1 MPNVTA
7 MASAPPTTRR
17 VTATTLR
24 DRATDALSNPVIR
37 SPMSTATNATAIR
50 ADSGGTRMAM
60 SGSSADREGQRRRA
74 GRDPGIHEIVLIDAE
89 LDVEVGTQR
98 DHLR

>member
-17 VTATTLR
+17 VTATTRR

-60 SGSSADREGQRRRA
+60 SGSSA
-74 GRDPGIHEIVLIDAE
+74 PIVKASADEPAA
-89 LDVEVGTQR
+89 TQGLTR
-98 DHLR
+98 SC